1 MERRGRWREGGGP
14 LLGFLLMAYQRPK
27 LLHLRKWLILKTE
40 NWGSYR
46 NEKIVIPQFSL
57 ESSCTKLAEAS
68 ASTS

>member
-1 MERRGRWREGGGP
+1 MGSLNTEDDNRKVMERRGRWREWGGP

-46 NEKIVIPQFSL
+46 NEKSL
-57 ESSCTKLAEAS
+57 FLSSR
-68 ASTS
+68 